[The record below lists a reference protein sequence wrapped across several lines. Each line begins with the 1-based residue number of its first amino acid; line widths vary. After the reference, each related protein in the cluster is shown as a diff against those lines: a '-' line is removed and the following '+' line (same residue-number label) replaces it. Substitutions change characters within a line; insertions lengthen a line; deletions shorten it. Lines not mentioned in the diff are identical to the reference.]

1 MKRSLSQ
8 QQESEVIDL
17 YFIEK
22 LDCGKIALI
31 YNVNKA
37 TIASAIKRQGL
48 KLRTRTQIRK
58 YYLKEDIFD
67 NIDTEEK
74 AYWLGFLYADGN
86 VANNASRIRL
96 SLAEND
102 LEILEKF
109 SIFIFGEIRVKKYIR
124 QKHIKGQNMVYVDVC
139 SEHIASILK
148 TYGLIPNKTFKLT
161 FPMFLNK
168 NLISHFIRGYFDGD
182 YR

>member
-1 MKRSLSQ
+1 MYRK
-8 QQESEVIDL
+8 
-17 YFIEK
+17 
-22 LDCGKIALI
+22 
-31 YNVNKA
+31 
-37 TIASAIKRQGL
+37 
-48 KLRTRTQIRK
+48 K

-109 SIFIFGEIRVKKYIR
+109 SIFISLPECF
-124 QKHIKGQNMVYVDVC
+124 
-139 SEHIASILK
+139 
-148 TYGLIPNKTFKLT
+148 F
-161 FPMFLNK
+161 
-168 NLISHFIRGYFDGD
+168 YF
-182 YR
+182 YFRW